1 MRGLVVF
8 GLVVA
13 VLGGTAALGS
23 AARASEQSDPVVQ
36 ADQPDTEPVPSP
48 SDSDDE
54 IRLVIA
60 LLIVV
65 AVIALLGTFIYWVR
79 TGGSRP
85 PRYDD
90 SPDSSGSGDTL
101 G

>member
-1 MRGLVVF
+1 MRGLAVF
-8 GLVVA
+8 GLLLA
-13 VLGGTAALGS
+13 VLGCTAALGS
-23 AARASEQSDPVVQ
+23 MAGASGPSDLIAQAEQSD
-36 ADQPDTEPVPSP
+36 TEAVPSP

-60 LLIVV
+60 LLITV

-79 TGGSRP
+79 TGESRTS
-85 PRYDD
+85 RHDQ
-90 SPDSSGSGDTL
+90 SPDSTEAGDTL